1 MTEDIKVRSKYEATL
16 ESFIQQVKQ
25 DEYIVAAIL
34 FGSLA
39 KGEVWEKSDIDLVL
53 ITKDVHTPYK
63 DLWITENGIN
73 IQVSVFSRN
82 QFIRSRQRALHGS
95 TTHHVYTT
103 SKILF
108 SEDTSIKE
116 FLESMH
122 KIGLR
127 DLQLQMLYIVSMV
140 IGDVE
145 KAEKFLVLRN
155 DVAQSYLF
163 ITRLLD
169 RLAQIVVL
177 LNREI
182 PGREA
187 VEQAAKYKP
196 ELFTEIFTKVVIG
209 KADKE
214 KLQTIIEKVRNY
226 LAEETPIIFRLVIDY
241 LREEGTFR
249 SASEIAQFLND
260 QYASSWWNIAVIG
273 ICDWLV
279 EQGYLQKIPCSV
291 RLTNRSR
298 IEMNEAGYFYIGGD
312 SL

>member
-1 MTEDIKVRSKYEATL
+1 
-16 ESFIQQVKQ
+16 
-25 DEYIVAAIL
+25 
-34 FGSLA
+34 
-39 KGEVWEKSDIDLVL
+39 
-53 ITKDVHTPYK
+53 
-63 DLWITENGIN
+63 
-73 IQVSVFSRN
+73 
-82 QFIRSRQRALHGS
+82 
-95 TTHHVYTT
+95 
-103 SKILF
+103 
-108 SEDTSIKE
+108 
-116 FLESMH
+116 MH

-187 VEQAAKYKP
+187 VEQATKYKP

-298 IEMNEAGYFYIGGD
+298 IEMNEAGYFYVGGD